1 MLLKPGDDNNI
12 VVISLQKS
20 TQFSA
25 DEASATSHNDLALGA
40 GNVGGMLFLG
50 SDMKVT
56 T

>member
-40 GNVGGMLFLG
+40 GNVGMLFLS
-50 SDMKVT
+50 SDMKVPT
-56 T
+56 